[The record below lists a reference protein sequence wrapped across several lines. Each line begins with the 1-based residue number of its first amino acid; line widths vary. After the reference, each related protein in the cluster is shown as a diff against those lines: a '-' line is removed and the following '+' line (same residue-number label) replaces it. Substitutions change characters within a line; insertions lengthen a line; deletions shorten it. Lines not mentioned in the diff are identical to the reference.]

1 MPTTPCVLAVVPEA
15 SDFAFLA
22 AELQSAGIAVSRAV
36 NLLDAVLRQADSPS
50 SAIVCDAD
58 CLDWSEVLD
67 VFHRLKAPSAVIF
80 LTRLADE
87 HLWLKMLGAGAFD
100 LLQKPHR
107 SGELRRAVSAALKRR
122 SGLGATAA
130 A

>member
-1 MPTTPCVLAVVPEA
+1 MPTTPCVLTVVPEA
-15 SDFAFLA
+15 SDFAFLS
-22 AELQSAGIAVSRAV
+22 AELQTARIAVSRAA
-36 NLLDAVLRQADSPS
+36 NLLDAVLRQAHAPASV
-50 SAIVCDAD
+50 IVCDAD
-58 CLDWSEVLD
+58 SLDWSEVLD

-100 LLQKPHR
+100 LLQKSYRP
-107 SGELRRAVSAALKRR
+107 GELGWAVSAALKRR
-122 SGLGATAA
+122 SRLGATAA